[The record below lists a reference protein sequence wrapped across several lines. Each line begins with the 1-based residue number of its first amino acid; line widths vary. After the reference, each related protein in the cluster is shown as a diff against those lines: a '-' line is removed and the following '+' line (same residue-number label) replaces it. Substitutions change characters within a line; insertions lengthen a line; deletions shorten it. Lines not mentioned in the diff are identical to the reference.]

1 MHDFDS
7 SSDKFPLHPN
17 PPPDDNDE
25 VVDPENLAL
34 DLEHLANDNVLN
46 SNPEWNRTSCFMGS
60 KFWVHW
66 TRECIYFSI
75 GMLKQFKF
83 KLQGIV

>member
-46 SNPEWNRTSCFMGS
+46 SNPE
-60 KFWVHW
+60 
-66 TRECIYFSI
+66 
-75 GMLKQFKF
+75 
-83 KLQGIV
+83 

>member
-1 MHDFDS
+1 MHDL
-7 SSDKFPLHPN
+7 DKFSLHPN

-46 SNPEWNRTSCFMGS
+46 SNPE
-60 KFWVHW
+60 
-66 TRECIYFSI
+66 
-75 GMLKQFKF
+75 
-83 KLQGIV
+83 